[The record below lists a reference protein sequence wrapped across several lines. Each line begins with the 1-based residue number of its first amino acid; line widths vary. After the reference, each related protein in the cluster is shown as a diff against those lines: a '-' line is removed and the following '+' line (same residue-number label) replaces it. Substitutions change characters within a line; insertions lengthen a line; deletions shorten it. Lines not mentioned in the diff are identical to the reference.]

1 MDAEIRE
8 MNLQNPD
15 EFEQW
20 RSFLAGLG
28 IANFTADEVDPL
40 DGTIGLFEGD
50 RLMATG
56 SYSENIL
63 KYIGVCHKTSE
74 NGVYFNK
81 IVSTLLTILGQQGIF
96 HIFVFTKPQYSASF
110 QHVGF
115 QEIVHSENAAF
126 LETGPTS
133 INDYLA
139 GIPKVEGASSAI
151 VMNANPFTLGH
162 RYLVEEAAR
171 HSRHVYVFVVSTD
184 KSLFN
189 SQERLEMV
197 KAGTADLEN
206 VDVVSGSDY
215 LVSYATFPAYFL
227 KSDTSR
233 VRYQTTIDALIFK
246 ERIAPTLNITTRYLG
261 TEPQSETTNVYNEVL
276 ESVLPPTVQVEIIPR
291 KETDG
296 KIISARDVRLAIK
309 DDRLADLTGLVPP
322 TTATFITEHKA
333 ELQAR
338 IRKGMKIDGN

>member
-8 MNLQNPD
+8 MNLHNPD

-20 RSFLAGLG
+20 RSFLSGLG

-50 RLMATG
+50 RLMGTG
-56 SYSENIL
+56 SYSENVL

-74 NGVYFNK
+74 NGAYFNK
-81 IVSTLLTILGQQGIF
+81 IVSTLLTQLGQQGIF
-96 HIFVFTKPQYSASF
+96 HVFVFTKPQYSDSF

-115 QEIVHSENAAF
+115 QEIVHSESAAF

-133 INDYLA
+133 ITDYLA
-139 GIPKVEGASSAI
+139 QIPKFAGESAAI

-162 RYLVEEAAR
+162 RYLVEAAAQQ
-171 HSRHVYVFVVSTD
+171 SAHVYVFVVSTD

-189 SQERLEMV
+189 SQERFEMV
-197 KAGTADLEN
+197 QAGTADLKN

-227 KSDTSR
+227 KSDKSR

-246 ERIAPTLNITTRYLG
+246 ERIAPALNITTRYLG
-261 TEPQSETTNVYNEVL
+261 TEPHSETTNVYNEVL
-276 ESVLPPTVQVEIIPR
+276 ESVLPPTVRVKIIPR
-291 KETDG
+291 KETAG

-309 DDRLADLTGLVPP
+309 DNRLESLDTLVPK
-322 TTATFITEHKA
+322 TTATFITEHRA
-333 ELQAR
+333 ELQER